1 MIIKNLKK
9 AADRILKAVKN
20 KENIILYGD
29 NDLDGAT
36 SVILLKETITTLG
49 GKTSALYF
57 PDRELEG
64 YGITEKALEKLK
76 RFSPALLIALDCGI
90 GNFKEI
96 KLAKELGFS
105 VIVVDHHKILDKLP
119 EADII
124 VDPKQSGERYPFKD
138 FAAVGIVFKLTELLL
153 KNKMSDN
160 LRKNFM
166 ELVALATIADMM
178 PQVDENKMFI
188 EEGLNSI
195 RNSWRPGIKALFE
208 SDFVESYTFRQ
219 KISKIISILNVR
231 EVKNGLPVAFRV
243 LTEPSFDQIKKVIP
257 GLLNKSEER
266 KLRIRGVVEGIKLKV
281 SKSSSPIIFEGGSGW
296 DFTIISPVASLLC
309 NSFGKPTFIF
319 KKLKEES
326 QGTARSPSDID
337 SVVLMREC
345 RQYVITY
352 GGHAQASGFRLK
364 NENLEKFKDCLIK
377 NMEKHL

>member
-1 MIIKNLKK
+1 LKK
-9 AADRILKAVKN
+9 
-20 KENIILYGD
+20 
-29 NDLDGAT
+29 
-36 SVILLKETITTLG
+36 
-49 GKTSALYF
+49 
-57 PDRELEG
+57 
-64 YGITEKALEKLK
+64 
-76 RFSPALLIALDCGI
+76 FSPALLIALDCGI

-124 VDPKQSGERYPFKD
+124 VDPKQSGEKYPFKD
-138 FAAVGIVFKLTELLL
+138 FAAAGIVFKLTELLL

-208 SDFVESYTFRQ
+208 SDFVEGYTFRQ

-231 EVKNGLPVAFRV
+231 EVKNGLPVAFRI
-243 LTEPSFDQIKKVIP
+243 LTDPSFDQIKKMIP

-266 KLRIRGVVEGIKLKV
+266 KLRIRRIVEGIKSKV
-281 SKSSSPIIFEGGSGW
+281 SKSNSPIIFEGGSGW
-296 DFTIISPVASLLC
+296 DFTIISPIASLLC

-319 KKLKEES
+319 KKLKKES
-326 QGTARSPSDID
+326 QGTVRSSSNID
-337 SVVLMREC
+337 SVALMREC